1 MNSALNQQ
9 VGGEHYK
16 KLLYQ
21 PIMFIHKL
29 RLSFSQGCIV
39 KYVSRYK
46 HKNGI
51 EDLKKAIHYCKLAK
65 EVSDYSKLR
74 AWWLRLWH
82 RKTEK
87 EIWKYCKCNELSG
100 FAKDCIKHAV
110 YCNFGEAI
118 TDLYLLIYDEF
129 TAANLSRN
137 K

>member
-21 PIMFIHKL
+21 PIMFISKM
-29 RLSFSQGCIV
+29 RLGFSQGCIV

-100 FAKDCIKHAV
+100 FAKDCIRHVV
-110 YCNFGEAI
+110 YCNFEEAI
-118 TDLYLLIYDEF
+118 TDLYLLIYQES
-129 TAANLSRN
+129 NN
-137 K
+137 EK